1 MTKCFVRKC
10 ELFQEL
16 FGGFRIIH
24 YLCGVNKTFSNYYSM
39 NVDKVNLFI
48 ASKGDNFPS
57 ESIPLIRERLMN
69 LSEDSE
75 LAVMAMDFTNPVLTI
90 ILSVFFG
97 ELGVDRFIIGDI
109 GLGIGKLLTG
119 GGCGVWWLID
129 LFLIMGA
136 TKKKNFEKLML
147 AIG

>member
-1 MTKCFVRKC
+1 
-10 ELFQEL
+10 
-16 FGGFRIIH
+16 
-24 YLCGVNKTFSNYYSM
+24 M
-39 NVDKVNLFI
+39 NADKVNLFI
-48 ASKGDNFPS
+48 ASKGDNFPA
-57 ESIPLIRERLMN
+57 ESIPLIRERLSN

-119 GGCGVWWLID
+119 GGCGIWWLID

>member
-1 MTKCFVRKC
+1 
-10 ELFQEL
+10 
-16 FGGFRIIH
+16 
-24 YLCGVNKTFSNYYSM
+24 M
-39 NVDKVNLFI
+39 NADKVNLFI

-57 ESIPLIRERLMN
+57 ESIPMIKERLTN
-69 LSEDSE
+69 LSDDNE

-90 ILSVFFG
+90 VLSVFFG

-136 TKKKNFEKLML
+136 TKKKNFEKLMT

>member
-1 MTKCFVRKC
+1 
-10 ELFQEL
+10 
-16 FGGFRIIH
+16 
-24 YLCGVNKTFSNYYSM
+24 M
-39 NVDKVNLFI
+39 NADKVNLFI

-57 ESIPLIRERLMN
+57 ESIPLIRERLTN

>member
-1 MTKCFVRKC
+1 
-10 ELFQEL
+10 
-16 FGGFRIIH
+16 
-24 YLCGVNKTFSNYYSM
+24 M
-39 NVDKVNLFI
+39 NADKVNLFI